1 MSRSSSSNNA
11 SNSSRSKQSTNQT
24 SSKSP
29 KKQTSVDQMKYEI
42 AGELGVEL
50 GPDATA
56 RENGKV
62 GAEVRARTS
71 TNKASRNKSS
81 NSK

>member
-1 MSRSSSSNNA
+1 MPNRNKNSQNNTNSKSKNSSSN
-11 SNSSRSKQSTNQT
+11 
-24 SSKSP
+24 SSKA
-29 KKQTSVDQMKYEI
+29 KNQDLKYEI
-42 AGELGVEL
+42 ADELGVEL